1 MLRKGST
8 CNIADD
14 SLIVECPVERQI
26 RYFVDFCP
34 SLDPSLQLN
43 AMVLLCFHAQM
54 IVFNK
59 LIEIVMPPA
68 HCFPF
73 TDKLCFESLLNSLS
87 PRNIVKVVAALLQ
100 EQRILL
106 VSTQMDTLTLC
117 AEAFISLL
125 YPFKWMHPLVPLLPT
140 QLIEYLEAP
149 TPYLMGVTSQVYD
162 TEECLAATD
171 GVVVVQ
177 LDYDKLMIPKDVK
190 VESFPKSFVKKME
203 GFFASTIPPPSS
215 ILSFLMQNHRVAR
228 ILYCDSVNPM
238 HSAYLVFEVMFGP
251 GKLGIKMKTRSQCLT
266 EGDKEIEVVYL
277 ENVPDDDITIIG
289 PGRRVPLLRKEPVIL
304 AVNGKSVI
312 GKNHREVQKV
322 LMEAPRPLT
331 LRLQIGTAPQTLGDN
346 IYQSMRTPSVLSPVS
361 ELPPLAEDPSSPET
375 DEKEQQQQQQQHEET
390 SAASHEPMSPVEL
403 SLEGATP
410 VEVARRPYSPLSPR
424 AAVAV
429 GEEEDRVVRR
439 YYRER
444 SKRSLLSEDGE
455 GKQQDEGEEEELD
468 GEERRS
474 IFVEQLRTYFL
485 LELVKLLNGYEEF
498 VRTEENVDPEK
509 VFNTKAFLKQVD
521 EESKPLLK
529 AICKTQLFSHF
540 VHDAY
545 EYDDNY
551 EVRVFNEVTKIY
563 HELGDYTEDYVV
575 GALSPVNWTKH
586 EVDITPCDLR
596 GLPAG

>member
-1 MLRKGST
+1 
-8 CNIADD
+8 
-14 SLIVECPVERQI
+14 
-26 RYFVDFCP
+26 
-34 SLDPSLQLN
+34 
-43 AMVLLCFHAQM
+43 
-54 IVFNK
+54 
-59 LIEIVMPPA
+59 
-68 HCFPF
+68 
-73 TDKLCFESLLNSLS
+73 
-87 PRNIVKVVAALLQ
+87 
-100 EQRILL
+100 
-106 VSTQMDTLTLC
+106 
-117 AEAFISLL
+117 
-125 YPFKWMHPLVPLLPT
+125 
-140 QLIEYLEAP
+140 
-149 TPYLMGVTSQVYD
+149 
-162 TEECLAATD
+162 
-171 GVVVVQ
+171 
-177 LDYDKLMIPKDVK
+177 
-190 VESFPKSFVKKME
+190 
-203 GFFASTIPPPSS
+203 
-215 ILSFLMQNHRVAR
+215 
-228 ILYCDSVNPM
+228 M

-346 IYQSMRTPSVLSPVS
+346 IYQSLRTPSVLSPVS
-361 ELPPLAEDPSSPET
+361 ELPPLAEDASSPESE
-375 DEKEQQQQQQQHEET
+375 EKEQQQQHQQHHEET

-424 AAVAV
+424 AAVA

-444 SKRSLLSEDGE
+444 SKRGLLSEDGE

-521 EESKPLLK
+521 EESNPLLK

-586 EVDITPCDLR
+586 EVDIAPCDLR

>member
-1 MLRKGST
+1 
-8 CNIADD
+8 
-14 SLIVECPVERQI
+14 
-26 RYFVDFCP
+26 
-34 SLDPSLQLN
+34 
-43 AMVLLCFHAQM
+43 
-54 IVFNK
+54 
-59 LIEIVMPPA
+59 
-68 HCFPF
+68 
-73 TDKLCFESLLNSLS
+73 
-87 PRNIVKVVAALLQ
+87 
-100 EQRILL
+100 
-106 VSTQMDTLTLC
+106 
-117 AEAFISLL
+117 
-125 YPFKWMHPLVPLLPT
+125 
-140 QLIEYLEAP
+140 
-149 TPYLMGVTSQVYD
+149 
-162 TEECLAATD
+162 
-171 GVVVVQ
+171 
-177 LDYDKLMIPKDVK
+177 
-190 VESFPKSFVKKME
+190 
-203 GFFASTIPPPSS
+203 
-215 ILSFLMQNHRVAR
+215 
-228 ILYCDSVNPM
+228 M

-277 ENVPDDDITIIG
+277 ENVPDDDVTIIG

-346 IYQSMRTPSVLSPVS
+346 IYQSLRTPSVLSPVS
-361 ELPPLAEDPSSPET
+361 ELPTLAEDASSPESEEKDHH
-375 DEKEQQQQQQQHEET
+375 DEASAASAA

-403 SLEGATP
+403 SLEGTTP
-410 VEVARRPYSPLSPR
+410 VEVTRRPYSPLSPR
-424 AAVAV
+424 AAMAAAASAG

-455 GKQQDEGEEEELD
+455 GKQQDEGDEEELD
-468 GEERRS
+468 GEEGRS

-485 LELVKLLNGYEEF
+485 LELVELLNGYEKF

-551 EVRVFNEVTKIY
+551 EVRVFNEVTEIY
-563 HELGDYTEDYVV
+563 HELGEYTEEYVV

-586 EVDITPCDLR
+586 EVDIAPCDLR